1 MPREHWTTVRRTTSP
16 LFTWVSRRVSISYA
30 YTYTHGPRCVEKPLC
45 CFPRFS
51 LDGQWT
57 YRRISFDL
65 IDRRSLLVISS
76 SRSPV
81 KSRSTLSRNWPE
93 RSRNV
98 VYLRLTRLVW
108 VVFSSN
114 TNNNR
119 ARENAFVY
127 IQPFSSRR
135 SRPRQRTTS
144 PLFEGQIVQGRSSYR
159 PKRLGRVFS
168 PSFSDFLLLSRS
180 RFDIGR
186 FIELMGLRRGTSGER
201 GEGTE
206 ALRFYDSIPSL
217 PVIHIP
223 AARVIAGECITIRKK
238 RTNFKKYKI
247 GHEGSGFRIP
257 IIDFRW
263 NIERCSFVTI
273 KKVKRRGE
281 TKAFEEMQRAITQSD
296 V

>member
-98 VYLRLTRLVW
+98 VYLLAY
-108 VVFSSN
+108 SPCMGS
-114 TNNNR
+114 
-119 ARENAFVY
+119 
-127 IQPFSSRR
+127 IQ
-135 SRPRQRTTS
+135 
-144 PLFEGQIVQGRSSYR
+144 FEYEQQ
-159 PKRLGRVFS
+159 
-168 PSFSDFLLLSRS
+168 
-180 RFDIGR
+180 
-186 FIELMGLRRGTSGER
+186 SGER
-201 GEGTE
+201 KRICIYPARSHLEDLVLDKGRPAPYSKAKSSKVDHLTDRSGSVEFS
-206 ALRFYDSIPSL
+206 LPPSL
-217 PVIHIP
+217 TFSFFLAPVSTSVGSSSWWDYEGE
-223 AARVIAGECITIRKK
+223 RVEREGKELKHYAFTIRFL
-238 RTNFKKYKI
+238 RYLLYIYLLHGLLRVN
-247 GHEGSGFRIP
+247 
-257 IIDFRW
+257 
-263 NIERCSFVTI
+263 V
-273 KKVKRRGE
+273 
-281 TKAFEEMQRAITQSD
+281 
-296 V
+296 

>member
-98 VYLRLTRLVW
+98 VYLLAYSPCMGSIQFEYEQQSGERKRICIYPAVLISKI
-108 VVFSSN
+108 SSS
-114 TNNNR
+114 TKDD
-119 ARENAFVY
+119 
-127 IQPFSSRR
+127 QPPIRR
-135 SRPRQRTTS
+135 PNRPRSIILPT
-144 PLFEGQIVQGRSSYR
+144 EAARSSF
-159 PKRLGRVFS
+159 LSLLLWLS
-168 PSFSDFLLLSRS
+168 PSFSLPFRHRSVHRADGITKGNEWRERGRNWSITLL
-180 RFDIGR
+180 RFDSFATCYTYTCCTGYCGW
-186 FIELMGLRRGTSGER
+186 MYNDT
-201 GEGTE
+201 
-206 ALRFYDSIPSL
+206 
-217 PVIHIP
+217 
-223 AARVIAGECITIRKK
+223 AAWNDKK
-238 RTNFKKYKI
+238 KKNKL
-247 GHEGSGFRIP
+247 
-257 IIDFRW
+257 
-263 NIERCSFVTI
+263 
-273 KKVKRRGE
+273 
-281 TKAFEEMQRAITQSD
+281 
-296 V
+296 

>member
-65 IDRRSLLVISS
+65 IDRRSPLVISS
-76 SRSPV
+76 SRSLIV

-114 TNNNR
+114 TSNNR

-127 IQPFSSRR
+127 IQLVLISKISSSTKDDQPPIRR
-135 SRPRQRTTS
+135 PNRPRSIILPT
-144 PLFEGQIVQGRSSYR
+144 EAARSSF
-159 PKRLGRVFS
+159 LSLLLWLS
-168 PSFSDFLLLSRS
+168 PSFSLPFRHRSVHRADGITKGNEWRERGRNWSITLL
-180 RFDIGR
+180 RFDSFATCYTYTCCTGYCGW
-186 FIELMGLRRGTSGER
+186 M
-201 GEGTE
+201 
-206 ALRFYDSIPSL
+206 YND
-217 PVIHIP
+217 
-223 AARVIAGECITIRKK
+223 KK
-238 RTNFKKYKI
+238 KKNKL
-247 GHEGSGFRIP
+247 
-257 IIDFRW
+257 
-263 NIERCSFVTI
+263 
-273 KKVKRRGE
+273 
-281 TKAFEEMQRAITQSD
+281 
-296 V
+296 